1 MAKILKISGC
11 EISSESIAQLLMVQ
25 EETMREGATKRKYT
39 QITWQV
45 HGHVGVLR
53 SSCA

>member
-11 EISSESIAQLLMVQ
+11 EISSESIAQLLM